1 MKLLDPANAAPIAIR
16 AAVDEGW
23 RTYRRHAW
31 PLSGFTL
38 VVGSVNLLAQ
48 LAFRQSSEG
57 LFSPAGDPAPLA
69 MLEAAAA
76 LLAWVLSGLWLLVG
90 LLRGAA
96 TALEGQPVRMGL
108 LLKPDWAA
116 MGRSFGTIALITV
129 VLWGVRELADATAS
143 LLILLQ
149 PLLAPLPLIARLAVL
164 LYLAADQL
172 LCLPITV
179 LGGAMPLVAV
189 QSGRRAIDPHW
200 LQALGLL
207 LVVSLILLA
216 GVLLLLAGLVV
227 ALPVAL
233 CTLTA
238 AYRQLFVRPGNR
250 LPLLE
255 QG

>member
-1 MKLLDPANAAPIAIR
+1 MKLLDPVNNAPIAIR
-16 AAVDEGW
+16 SAVDEGW
-23 RTYRRHAW
+23 RSYRRQAW

-38 VVGSVNLLAQ
+38 VAGSVNLLAQ
-48 LAFRQSSEG
+48 LAFRQGSEA
-57 LFSPAGDPAPLA
+57 LFNPAGDPVPLA

-76 LLAWVLSGLWLLVG
+76 LLAWMLSGLWLLVG
-90 LLRGAA
+90 LLHGAA

-108 LLKPDWAA
+108 LLKPDRAA
-116 MGRSFGTIALITV
+116 MVRSFGTIALITV
-129 VLWGVRELADATAS
+129 VLWGVRELADASAS

-164 LYLAADQL
+164 VYLAVDQL

-179 LGGAMPLVAV
+179 LGGATPLVAI

-207 LVVSLILLA
+207 LVVTLMLLA

-238 AYRQLFVRPGNR
+238 AYRQLFVRPGNQ
-250 LPLLE
+250 PPVQE